1 MKNYF
6 EVLDIDEQA
15 GQQDIKRA
23 YKRMLTKYPAEK
35 FPEKNRDIEEAYEAL
50 SNPGKRHSY
59 VEFHRMSSASKQAY
73 LDARDAM
80 DRGEYAKAA
89 KTLETA
95 IRHEEHAVH
104 LKYVL
109 GIAYMNLDKPSRA
122 VRMLEPVRDEFPDDI
137 ELNIKIIQACLDAK
151 EYDKALAWAK
161 EANDIG
167 KDNFVLLG
175 LLADSYQL
183 MKRYDEA
190 LAVLKEAFGNPAF
203 ADRQFVICA
212 KTAFI
217 LFLNEDYAD
226 SLEWMD
232 KLAALKSGEMEK
244 AASVEMFVVM
254 LDSFIE
260 KHMLLEACRCAS
272 AILELVPDRG
282 DIARI
287 KRGIEVIMSIEPE
300 VDRFDRDEFIPDL
313 LKMYV
318 ASGINSLETE
328 ELTEEEQVAYMILIE
343 YQLLREFSAY
353 LIAARYMKT
362 HYPALYELKADF
374 LDAFQDSRERKKL
387 INKNKVLFC
396 RYQDIIAQMME
407 EYGDGDD
414 WDDDEYWDDEDEDS
428 WDDDE
433 YWVDLDD
440 KLDEGNWDDDEY
452 WDEGDDEGGWD
463 DDEYWDDADGWD
475 DEDS

>member
-80 DRGEYAKAA
+80 DRGICKSREDSGA
-89 KTLETA
+89 A

-183 MKRYDEA
+183 MKKYDEA

-287 KRGIEVIMSIEPE
+287 KRGIEVIMSIGSRQ
-300 VDRFDRDEFIPDL
+300 VDHGGSFSL

-318 ASGINSLETE
+318 PSG
-328 ELTEEEQVAYMILIE
+328 
-343 YQLLREFSAY
+343 
-353 LIAARYMKT
+353 
-362 HYPALYELKADF
+362 
-374 LDAFQDSRERKKL
+374 
-387 INKNKVLFC
+387 
-396 RYQDIIAQMME
+396 
-407 EYGDGDD
+407 
-414 WDDDEYWDDEDEDS
+414 
-428 WDDDE
+428 
-433 YWVDLDD
+433 
-440 KLDEGNWDDDEY
+440 
-452 WDEGDDEGGWD
+452 
-463 DDEYWDDADGWD
+463 
-475 DEDS
+475 